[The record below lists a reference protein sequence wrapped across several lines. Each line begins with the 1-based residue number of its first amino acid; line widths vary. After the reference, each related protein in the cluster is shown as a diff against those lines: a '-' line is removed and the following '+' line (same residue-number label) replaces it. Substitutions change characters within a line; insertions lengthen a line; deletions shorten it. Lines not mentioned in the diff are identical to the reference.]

1 MLILSLISIIFIL
14 NTNNQKQRLFVN
26 SLQNIQNGEVWI
38 SVMHDAHMRTSL
50 NMFLQNPI
58 FGVGPKMFRYH
69 CSEKRY
75 EIKNPPN
82 NKSNDLRCKR
92 HILTICLYKLWQKQE

>member
-1 MLILSLISIIFIL
+1 
-14 NTNNQKQRLFVN
+14 
-26 SLQNIQNGEVWI
+26 
-38 SVMHDAHMRTSL
+38 MHDAHMRTSL

-75 EIKNPPN
+75 QIKNPPN
-82 NKSNDLRCKR
+82 NKSNDLRCR
-92 HILTICLYKLWQKQE
+92 HILTICLYKLWQKQELLGCFFIYQFFFIVIFQLIKDIIDRFN